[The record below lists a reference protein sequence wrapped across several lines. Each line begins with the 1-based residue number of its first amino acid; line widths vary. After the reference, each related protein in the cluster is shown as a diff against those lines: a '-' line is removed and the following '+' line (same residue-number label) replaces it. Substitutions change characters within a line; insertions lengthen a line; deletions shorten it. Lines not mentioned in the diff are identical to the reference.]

1 MGRACEDKVVE
12 DGWYTTKVQTKEQ
25 VYDLGKQEYP
35 PQHQHPGNGTC
46 RGCLVVNSW
55 TEAVEVG

>member
-1 MGRACEDKVVE
+1 ME